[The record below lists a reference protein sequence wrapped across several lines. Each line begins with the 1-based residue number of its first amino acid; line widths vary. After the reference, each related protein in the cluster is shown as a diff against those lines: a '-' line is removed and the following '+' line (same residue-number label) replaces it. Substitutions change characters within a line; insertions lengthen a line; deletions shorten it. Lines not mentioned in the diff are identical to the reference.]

1 MGPVSTHTHRHNNIY
16 THIHTTMHPPITS
29 FDSHPCQ
36 QSFPLS
42 SFPAVTVMEKAT
54 LLKGFICLRVCFS
67 LFTFIFIFYDC
78 PLLPFKLPRETG
90 AGCGEVGE
98 EGGVGER
105 QRGGAFEGERGELK
119 MAGVVKE
126 AR

>member
-1 MGPVSTHTHRHNNIY
+1 
-16 THIHTTMHPPITS
+16 
-29 FDSHPCQ
+29 
-36 QSFPLS
+36 
-42 SFPAVTVMEKAT
+42 MEKAT

-67 LFTFIFIFYDC
+67 LFAFIFIFYDC

-90 AGCGEVGE
+90 VGCGEVGEVGE

-105 QRGGAFEGERGELK
+105 QRGGSFEGERGELK